1 MSQVFTLRGVCVEV
15 PKVGIKQKQVA
26 GLTLL
31 ATKELEP
38 MTAIFATDIIING
51 VTTSVAPGDK
61 ILVAAEFLTA
71 QRWSKETYEFGG
83 KTFVVV
89 PYDVIL
95 GVVYPDATREFSPT
109 PEPTTEQR

>member
-1 MSQVFTLRGVCVEV
+1 MSQVFTLRGVCVDV
-15 PKVGIKQKQVA
+15 PKVAIKQKQVA
-26 GLTLL
+26 GLTVL

-61 ILVAAEFLTA
+61 VLVAAEFLTA

-89 PYDVIL
+89 PYEVIL
-95 GVVYPDATREFSPT
+95 AVVYPDPPERPT
-109 PEPTTEQR
+109 PSDGEQVG